1 MPMTITEIKL
11 LAVFERIILM
21 EEFWDSL
28 CHEQEPPASP
38 QWHQDILTERVE
50 RLNSQQAKLLTLQ
63 ELKDSNR

>member
-1 MPMTITEIKL
+1 
-11 LAVFERIILM
+11 M
-21 EEFWDSL
+21 EEIWDSL

-63 ELKDSNR
+63 ELKNSNR